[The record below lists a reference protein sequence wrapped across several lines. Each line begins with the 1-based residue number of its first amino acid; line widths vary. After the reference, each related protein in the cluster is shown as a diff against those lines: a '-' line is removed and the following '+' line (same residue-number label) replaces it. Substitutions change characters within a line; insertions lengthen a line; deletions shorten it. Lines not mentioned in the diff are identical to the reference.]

1 MIALLATHGE
11 SLVAVQQGVA
21 SPGATLI
28 GLYQGFRFGTDRRS
42 AVPFRSFGT
51 ERNMNGT
58 EVIPEILERNGTERG
73 GTEPLER
80 NGTERPF
87 RSGGTS
93 PFPVPFRSAGTER
106 NGRNLIDFGTGRNG
120 TKRETPERN
129 GTAERRKP
137 CFLSYYKY
145 YKRIGNRSKSTA
157 GNEMWVNFY
166 KIC

>member
-1 MIALLATHGE
+1 VIALLATHGE
-11 SLVAVQQGVA
+11 SLVAVQQGIA

-42 AVPFRSFGT
+42 AVPFRS

-93 PFPVPFRSAGTER
+93 PA
-106 NGRNLIDFGTGRNG
+106 
-120 TKRETPERN
+120 ERN
-129 GTAERRKP
+129 GTEEI
-137 CFLSYYKY
+137 S
-145 YKRIGNRSKSTA
+145 
-157 GNEMWVNFY
+157 
-166 KIC
+166 